1 MGKYDVCIIGGG
13 PSGYAAAMRA
23 IDLGKK
29 ICLIE
34 KTKLGGA
41 GLYNG
46 ALSSKALWE
55 LSKDV
60 ATTRK
65 KSLSFSGNTFTF
77 DFKEVVNELNAA
89 VAERKFQLEKHVEL
103 LSSASYGNQ
112 FDHLKG
118 TGKLISKNEIELT
131 DDKGNKSVIEAENI
145 IIATGSRPRHLPNIP
160 IDGEIIVTSDTI
172 HDFEKL
178 PKSMVVLGAGVIGCE
193 YATIYSN
200 FGKTDV
206 NIIDKADRILPFEDA
221 DVVNVIENN
230 LEKNGVHIHRNS
242 RLERMEVVDGVVEY
256 ELSYK
261 EGSNK
266 LFRVEKALVSVGRVP
281 NTENL
286 GLEDVGVKLNERG
299 MIEDHDTQTSV
310 PNIYAVGDVTAD
322 IALVNVGELEGRHAI
337 EKIYGLVNKEI
348 SYDNISTIMFL
359 NPLVAAVG
367 MNEQQCQQ
375 KGIQY
380 KVASID
386 FSCIPRAIAMRSKQ
400 GFFKLLVTNDDD
412 MKILGMRALGV
423 QASSAIQAVAL
434 MINLGI
440 GIEELAELIHPH
452 PSLIEGIQECARMLT
467 GKPLFKPSIFSD
479 IIKCQYYDGEKYNE
493 MYDLTVIKN

>member
-1 MGKYDVCIIGGG
+1 MEKYDICIIGGG

-34 KTKLGGA
+34 KDKLGGA

-46 ALSSKALWE
+46 ALSSKAMWE

-77 DFKEVVNELNAA
+77 DYKEVVNELNAA

-103 LSSASYGNQ
+103 LSSEAYGNQ
-112 FDHLKG
+112 FDHLEG
-118 TGKLISKNEIELT
+118 RGKLLSKNEIEIT
-131 DDKGNKSVIEAENI
+131 DKSGKKSVVWAENV

-160 IDGEIIVTSDTI
+160 IDGDIIVTSDTV
-172 HDFEKL
+172 HNFNKL

-193 YATIYSN
+193 YATIFSN
-200 FGKTDV
+200 FGKTQV
-206 NIIDKADRILPFEDA
+206 NIIDKAERILPFEDA
-221 DVVNVIENN
+221 DLVAMVEKN
-230 LEKNGVHIHRNS
+230 LELNGTHIHRNS
-242 RLERMEVVDGVVEY
+242 KLERMEVVDGVVEY

-261 EGSNK
+261 QGSNK

-286 GLEDVGVKLNERG
+286 GLEEVGVELNERG
-299 MIEDHDTQTSV
+299 MIKDHDTQTSV

-337 EKIYGLVNKEI
+337 EKIYGIAKGEI

-359 NPLVAAVG
+359 NPLVAGVG

-375 KGIQY
+375 KGIPY
-380 KVASID
+380 KVACID

-400 GFFKLLVTNDDD
+400 GFFKLLVTNDDE
-412 MKILGMRALGV
+412 MKLLGMRALGV

-467 GKPLFKPSIFSD
+467 GKPLFKPSVFSD
-479 IIKCQYYDGEKYNE
+479 IIKCNCYDGTGYKEL
-493 MYDLTVIKN
+493 YDYAKVG